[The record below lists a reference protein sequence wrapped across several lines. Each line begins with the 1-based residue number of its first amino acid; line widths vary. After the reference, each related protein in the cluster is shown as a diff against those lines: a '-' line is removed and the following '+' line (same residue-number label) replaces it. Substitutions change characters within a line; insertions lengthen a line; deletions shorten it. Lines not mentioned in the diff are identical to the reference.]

1 MSFFTHFFSLIILII
16 VSIEFVSP
24 FCYPKIPLLDLQPTQ
39 YNGSW
44 FVIARKPSASRYF
57 LPKNIN
63 SSMIS
68 LILQKDNKTLSFAEY
83 HTVDQKCHSLKG
95 SMTQH
100 KGGYMMEVN
109 QTVGSNYVEKI
120 FFRSI
125 YHGYSGE
132 QNEEMNMVLYGCLDG
147 NDNGGCKIGDELV
160 LIMSNSRHPQ
170 TLQLYKSAQ
179 VIEDEACI
187 DILHFTALDTYTECG
202 DEMVDED
209 QKLRHAKIDEDNEF
223 VDVECRVEN
232 IRPANNNISLFFKEP
247 RVLTVV
253 AYIDASLSGEQI
265 AHISCR
271 YNTETTAECEWIRQ
285 DTCFK
290 TNLTQTLGSNQIQ
303 ISSSILK
310 VNGSTVPI
318 DWSGFVLWE
327 NGDEYISMHCGLV
340 DDDGGCDS
348 VRVYVWSDED
358 HMDQPTINE
367 IYRELQKV
375 CVDPTDLIFLNTF
388 HECIIPS
395 PTPNL
400 LRCQSPN
407 GWSPITLSML
417 QGVWY
422 IAADLN
428 ADPKMFLQSTVIN
441 MKRIQN
447 SSNLEL
453 IYYAQKESDGRC
465 IGPGN
470 GTVKLTDKGELHVHI
485 EYTYSFVP
493 GYKSSIK
500 FKFQILY
507 LDNQRAV
514 LYWCFRRSSNGTCIQ
529 HDVTFM
535 IRSRHFSHNDLS
547 MILPYLDKVCIDKK
561 DLRWFDLHSQCGTE
575 ISSSTILRR
584 DLITLTHY
592 HVLDILTNV
601 QEPKCLYNEIRGVRA
616 DIHSLERAGTWFL
629 MSRMD
634 EMSMDTY
641 AMVGRIFAVTNS
653 TAVLRLFQSAALP
666 GEPRECFTR
675 VFTIREREND
685 QGSDYW
691 YELHFESTTKN
702 STFMIFRFL
711 FYNRHVGVV
720 YSCLRNKPDG
730 RCDEKAIYVISRHES
745 IDHAE
750 LTVLEKVAKSVCVEP
765 TLLYHVA
772 AHDECIFEHNRLK
785 PPACSSIDSSSSNA
799 EWVEL
804 NLQQI
809 EASYGRLLYQVVAS
823 SNGRTSNFALRFDGQ
838 HFQKITE
845 QSSGCLSSPVSQI
858 RFSLR
863 NRNLIYLPAD
873 DGLVA
878 LIHPAGIHSDLLL
891 REAQMSGVLPCLA
904 PTAIPEKQNCSQ
916 LIAPVCKLPN
926 ETLSSTE
933 QLNGDWYLYSSDP
946 MFVLNWR
953 CTFRDGDDYY
963 SHTFECF
970 SESWVGECERS
981 TRGTINIHISNST
994 FYTVFEEEE
1003 APIRT
1008 PEAEIFTSGRISVT
1022 DERLLMLKEDHLV
1035 GRAYSL
1041 WLRKT
1046 EGGMTEKVRQDAE
1059 SFCVWPIESQ
1069 IRHTA
1074 MLC

>member
-1 MSFFTHFFSLIILII
+1 MPSFSHLSHFLFLFLTLE
-16 VSIEFVSP
+16 VVVP
-24 FCYPKIPLLDLQPTQ
+24 FCYPKIPLLDLQPSQ

-57 LPKNIN
+57 LPKSTS

-68 LILQKDNKTLSFAEY
+68 LILKEDNSSLKFSEY
-83 HTVDQKCHSLKG
+83 HTVEKQCSTLNG
-95 SMTQH
+95 TMTKH
-100 KGGYMMEVN
+100 KGGYMVEVN
-109 QTVGSNYVEKI
+109 QPTGSGYVEKI
-120 FFRSI
+120 FLRPI

-132 QNEEMNMVLYGCLDG
+132 QNEEMNIVLYGCLDG
-147 NDNGGCKIGDELV
+147 NDDGGCKIGDELV

-179 VIEDEACI
+179 VIEDDACI

-202 DEMVDED
+202 DHLVDED

-232 IRPANNNISLFFKEP
+232 IRPTNNNISRFFKEP

-253 AYIDASLSGEQI
+253 AYIDPSLSGEQI

-271 YNTETTAECEWIRQ
+271 YSSETSAECEWIRQ

-290 TNLTQTLGSNQIQ
+290 TNLTQTLSTNHIQ

-310 VNGSTVPI
+310 INGSTVPI

-428 ADPKMFLQSTVIN
+428 ADSKLFLQSSVIN
-441 MKRIQN
+441 MKRVQN
-447 SSNLEL
+447 TSDLEL
-453 IYYAQKESDGRC
+453 TYYAQKESDGRC

-470 GTVKLTDKGELHVHI
+470 GTVKLTDNGELHVHI

-493 GYKSSIK
+493 GYRSSVN
-500 FKFQILY
+500 FKYQILY

-514 LYWCFRRSSNGTCIQ
+514 LYWCFRRAPNGTCVQ

-547 MILPYLDKVCIDKK
+547 MILPYLDKVCIARK

-592 HVLDILTNV
+592 QVLDILTNV
-601 QEPKCLYNEIRGVRA
+601 QEPKCVYNAIKGVKA
-616 DIHSLERAGTWFL
+616 DLVSLERAGTWFL

-634 EMSMDTY
+634 EMRMDTY

-675 VFTIREREND
+675 VFTIRQRQNE
-685 QGSDYW
+685 SDYW

-711 FYNRHVGVV
+711 FYNRQVGVI

-772 AHDECIFEHNRLK
+772 AHDECIFEHSRLK
-785 PPACSSIDSSSSNA
+785 PPACSSIDTSSSNA

-804 NLQQI
+804 SLQHM
-809 EASYGRLLYQVVAS
+809 EASYGRVLYQAVAS
-823 SNGRTSNFALRFDGQ
+823 SNGRTTAFALRFDGQ

-845 QSSGCLSSPVSQI
+845 QSSGCLSSPVTQI

-863 NRNLIYLPAD
+863 NRNLIYFPGE
-873 DGLVA
+873 DGLIA
-878 LIHPAGIHSDLLL
+878 LIHPAGIRSDLLL

-904 PTAIPEKQNCSQ
+904 PIAVKDKINCSQ
-916 LIAPVCKLPN
+916 LIPPACNMPN

-933 QLNGDWYLYSSDP
+933 QLNGDWLLYSSDP

-953 CTFRDGDDYY
+953 CTFKDGDDTY
-963 SHTFECF
+963 SHAFECF

-981 TRGTINIHISNST
+981 TRGTVHVNVSDST
-994 FYTVFEEEE
+994 FRTVFEEEE

-1008 PEAEIFTSGRISVT
+1008 PESELFTFGRVSFT
-1022 DERLLMLKEDHLV
+1022 EERLLLLKEDHLV

-1046 EGGMTEKVRQDAE
+1046 DGGMTEKVKQDVE
-1059 SFCVWPIESQ
+1059 SFCVWPVESQ
-1069 IRHTA
+1069 IRQTA

>member
-1 MSFFTHFFSLIILII
+1 MVNLIIN
-16 VSIEFVSP
+16 EGN
-24 FCYPKIPLLDLQPTQ
+24 T
-39 YNGSW
+39 
-44 FVIARKPSASRYF
+44 
-57 LPKNIN
+57 
-63 SSMIS
+63 S
-68 LILQKDNKTLSFAEY
+68 LSFSEYHSVDNKC
-83 HTVDQKCHSLKG
+83 QSLTG
-95 SMTQH
+95 NMTKH
-100 KGGYMMEVN
+100 KGGYMLEVN
-109 QTVGSNYVEKI
+109 QTVGSNYVERI
-120 FFRSI
+120 FFRPI

-147 NDNGGCKIGDELV
+147 NDNGFRIKSYKSYIKFVAGGCKIGDELV

-232 IRPANNNISLFFKEP
+232 IRPSNNNISNFFKEP

-271 YNTETTAECEWIRQ
+271 YNSETSAECEWIRQ

-290 TNLTQTLGSNQIQ
+290 TNLTQTLSSNQIQ

-310 VNGSTVPI
+310 LNGSTVPI

-340 DDDGGCDS
+340 DDDGACDS

-375 CVDPTDLIFLNTF
+375 CIDPTDLIFLNTF
-388 HECIIPS
+388 HECLIPS
-395 PTPNL
+395 PTPSFL
-400 LRCQSPN
+400 HCQSPN

-428 ADPKMFLQSTVIN
+428 ADPKLFLQSTVIN

-447 SSNLEL
+447 TSDLEL

-470 GTVKLTDKGELHVHI
+470 GTVKLTNDGELHVHI
-485 EYTYSFVP
+485 EYSYSFVP

-507 LDNQRAV
+507 LDNQRAI

-547 MILPYLDKVCIDKK
+547 MILPYLDKVCIDRK

-601 QEPKCLYNEIRGVRA
+601 QEPKCLYNEIRGVKA
-616 DIHSLERAGTWFL
+616 DLHSLERAGTWFL

-641 AMVGRIFAVTNS
+641 AMVGRIFTVTNT
-653 TAVLRLFQSAALP
+653 TAVLRLFQSASVSLQKLISK
-666 GEPRECFTR
+666 RLFSVHYR
-675 VFTIREREND
+675 VKLENVSHAFS
-685 QGSDYW
+685 Q
-691 YELHFESTTKN
+691 FEKEKI
-702 STFMIFRFL
+702 MRKRIIVIFRFL
-711 FYNRHVGVV
+711 FYNRHVGVI
-720 YSCLRNKPDG
+720 YSCLRNKKDG
-730 RCDEKAIYVISRHES
+730 RY
-745 IDHAE
+745 
-750 LTVLEKVAKSVCVEP
+750 
-765 TLLYHVA
+765 
-772 AHDECIFEHNRLK
+772 
-785 PPACSSIDSSSSNA
+785 
-799 EWVEL
+799 
-804 NLQQI
+804 
-809 EASYGRLLYQVVAS
+809 
-823 SNGRTSNFALRFDGQ
+823 
-838 HFQKITE
+838 
-845 QSSGCLSSPVSQI
+845 
-858 RFSLR
+858 
-863 NRNLIYLPAD
+863 
-873 DGLVA
+873 
-878 LIHPAGIHSDLLL
+878 
-891 REAQMSGVLPCLA
+891 
-904 PTAIPEKQNCSQ
+904 
-916 LIAPVCKLPN
+916 
-926 ETLSSTE
+926 
-933 QLNGDWYLYSSDP
+933 
-946 MFVLNWR
+946 
-953 CTFRDGDDYY
+953 
-963 SHTFECF
+963 
-970 SESWVGECERS
+970 
-981 TRGTINIHISNST
+981 
-994 FYTVFEEEE
+994 
-1003 APIRT
+1003 
-1008 PEAEIFTSGRISVT
+1008 
-1022 DERLLMLKEDHLV
+1022 
-1035 GRAYSL
+1035 
-1041 WLRKT
+1041 
-1046 EGGMTEKVRQDAE
+1046 
-1059 SFCVWPIESQ
+1059 
-1069 IRHTA
+1069 
-1074 MLC
+1074 